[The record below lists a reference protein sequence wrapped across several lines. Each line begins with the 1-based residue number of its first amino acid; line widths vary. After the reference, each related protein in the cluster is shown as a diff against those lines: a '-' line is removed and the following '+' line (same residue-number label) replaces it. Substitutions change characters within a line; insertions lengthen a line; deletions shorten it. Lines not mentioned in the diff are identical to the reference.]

1 NLTQLSV
8 SGGGDFYFLLSPF
21 ILLWRVARGGAL
33 LAALVPL
40 LVVECVVARKQR
52 RLSLYHYCLFACLLT
67 VLLVYTDKEANL
79 NHLLDLVVTAVPV
92 VGCLWAS
99 LAERGGL
106 RLGLGAAVAWLAFM
120 GWATTLVMP
129 AYEVARI
136 FRSGRTPADYAV
148 KPLAGLVADDA
159 PILCEDPWVALA
171 RGKLPLVLD
180 PYSLGRMSL
189 NQPQLTGDLR
199 RRIESRDF
207 TQIVLCQRLDDTN
220 PYDRRA
226 WEDRHFGRPLVRAM
240 RENYRLHAKAEGYFV
255 YVPKEGEQRAER

>member
-1 NLTQLSV
+1 
-8 SGGGDFYFLLSPF
+8 
-21 ILLWRVARGGAL
+21 
-33 LAALVPL
+33 
-40 LVVECVVARKQR
+40 
-52 RLSLYHYCLFACLLT
+52 
-67 VLLVYTDKEANL
+67 VLLVYTDKEANM

-92 VGCLWAS
+92 VGCLWAA
-99 LAERGGL
+99 LPEAGGL
-106 RLGLGAAVAWLAFM
+106 RLGLGGAVAWLVYT

-136 FRSGRTPADYAV
+136 VRSGQTPPAYAV

-171 RGKLPLVLD
+171 RGKMPLVLD

-189 NQPQLTGDLR
+189 HLPHLTRDLR
-199 RRIESRDF
+199 RGIESRHF
-207 TQIVLCQRLDDTN
+207 KQIVLCQRLDDTN

-240 RENYRLHAKAEGYFV
+240 REHYRLHAKAEGYFV
-255 YVPKEGEQRAER
+255 YVPKEDSGPPIGQHAGR